1 MTSKFEQVLEEQLNR
16 FTRNGLLTGDL
27 VKFKENFL
35 NDEWT
40 KTQEQIKVDLMKE
53 LSEQG
58 DYLRVG
64 HIKSP
69 YGYSLAGKTYE
80 PDNFFVDVTREI
92 APGIFT
98 DVVTVPAYLVEL
110 QMMGGENRTQT
121 PINPKN
127 VRPNNE
133 IIKPEAAE
141 KVVSTARY
149 IDDKHPTYPV
159 INPAKGNEDP
169 GNREQ
174 ADKYNENIPDNENP
188 SKDVENEYAK
198 KTAAKST
205 EKMYLK
211 GLK

>member
-1 MTSKFEQVLEEQLNR
+1 MASKFEQVLEEQLNR
-16 FTRNGLLTGDL
+16 FTRSGLLCGDL
-27 VKFKENFL
+27 VKFKEGYL
-35 NDEWT
+35 NDDWM
-40 KTQEQIKVDLMKE
+40 KTQDQIKVDKIKE
-53 LSEQG
+53 IVESG
-58 DYLRVG
+58 DYLRIG

-69 YGYSLAGKTYE
+69 YGYSLAGKSYE

-98 DVVTVPAYLVEL
+98 DVVTVPSYLVEL
-110 QMMGGENRTQT
+110 IMTGGENRTQT
-121 PINPKN
+121 PINPNN

-133 IIKPEAAE
+133 QIKPVEPE

-149 IDDKHPTYPV
+149 MDDKHPTYPV
-159 INPAKGNEDP
+159 VNAPEGNNDP

-174 ADKYNENIPDNENP
+174 TDDYNENIPGNENP
-188 SKDVENEYAK
+188 DKNITNSYAS